1 MRLEAIKTVSVCLD
15 RVQTYAFM
23 TKIANI
29 RVILNSATVVAHT
42 SGHQVVKVKKKPI
55 NILQGLKH
63 SQLRKLKY
71 SVLTSSETHLTVSL
85 IKHR

>member
-1 MRLEAIKTVSVCLD
+1 MKTVSVYLD
-15 RVQTYAFM
+15 VVQTYALK
-23 TKIANI
+23 TKIAKI
-29 RVILNSATVVAHT
+29 RVILISATVITHT

-55 NILQGLKH
+55 NILQGLKN

-71 SVLTSSETHLTVSL
+71 SALTSSETHLIVSL